1 MGFLN
6 HATNNIIVDAVLTDK
21 GRELLSKNDGSFKIS
36 KFKLADDEVDYSIVE
51 QYGIALGKEKI
62 EKNTPI
68 FEAITNQNL
77 AIKYPLI
84 TLSNDT
90 TKVFAYPE
98 IVLDETNEV
107 INVSTQTTSAQSFL
121 NPRIKVKTTLNQDED
136 FDLNSAKLVD
146 DYFKVRVFNKLIKI
160 TNAESILD
168 VTDDITTYAVK
179 ASQLQTSGEF
189 NGQTSSEIVLTASG
203 ITTDSSFNQ
212 YSLDQDKTTIKTQ
225 IEVIG
230 NRTNSVKTIPVSITS
245 NKLS

>member
-6 HATNNIIVDAVLTDK
+6 HATNNIIIDAVLTDK

-68 FEAITNQNL
+68 FEAITNENL

-98 IVLDETNEV
+98 IVLDQTNTT
-107 INVSTQTTSAQSFL
+107 IDVSTQTDSASIFL
-121 NPRIKVKTTLNQDED
+121 NPVIKIKTSLNQPED
-136 FDLNSAKLVD
+136 FNLNSAKLVD
-146 DYFKVRVFNKLIKI
+146 DYFKVRVFNKLLKV
-160 TNAESILD
+160 TNADGIIE
-168 VTDDITTYAVK
+168 TKGDITTFAVQ
-179 ASQLQTSGEF
+179 ALQLQTSGEF
-189 NGQTSSEIVLTASG
+189 NGQTSCEIKISASG
-203 ITTDSSFNQ
+203 FPRIN
-212 YSLDQDKTTIKTQ
+212 SLNFRPQ
-225 IEVIG
+225 V
-230 NRTNSVKTIPVSITS
+230 
-245 NKLS
+245 LS